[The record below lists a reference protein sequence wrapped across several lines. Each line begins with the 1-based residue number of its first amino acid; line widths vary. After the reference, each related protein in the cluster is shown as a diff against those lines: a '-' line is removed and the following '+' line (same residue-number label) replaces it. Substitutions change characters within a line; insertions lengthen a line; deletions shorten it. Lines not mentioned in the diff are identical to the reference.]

1 MTEAKATEVL
11 DYDALDLAGLNV
23 LVAEDNRTNRLL
35 VAKYLEKLPI
45 TLSFAN
51 DGYEAVEA
59 TLETPPDLI
68 FMDMS
73 MPNMSGIEATEA
85 IRASAVHQPRIVALT
100 ANAFEAEK
108 RACLQAGMDDFLTK
122 PIRRADLVD
131 CLLRHVGHR
140 NTPSSAVQSALQ
152 A

>member
-1 MTEAKATEVL
+1 M
-11 DYDALDLAGLNV
+11 DLAGLNV
-23 LVAEDNRTNRLL
+23 LVAEDNQTNRLL
-35 VAKYLEKLPI
+35 IRKYLETLPI
-45 TLSFAN
+45 TLRFAN

-85 IRASAVHQPRIVALT
+85 IRASNVQQPNIVALT
-100 ANAFEAEK
+100 ANAFEAER

-122 PIRRADLVD
+122 PIRRADLVN
-131 CLLRHVGHR
+131 CLLRHVGHS
-140 NTPSSAVQSALQ
+140 NTPTSAVQTAMR